1 MSKKSEL
8 RATVKLIKSHLK
20 NLGKATLTQEEVYE
34 YLDSI
39 KVEVPDDDMD
49 IMLELLLEENILAD
63 DFDDGDASFVNSDDI
78 MDEVDAEKSMN
89 KDDQSKG
96 YDDGYSSKMQ
106 LKSNETEELEDD
118 SDYSKLIR
126 NYSDNSYDS
135 YEDESEEFM
144 VMDDDY
150 HDSSYDEDDEDDEIV
165 YKTDDKD
172 QVTAKAKR
180 GRKPK
185 TKLNLDTL
193 ELEDFSAEEIDLS
206 ANLSVKKEDLKNK
219 LTETND
225 IVKWYMRWIGKYG
238 KLLQPEEEFEL
249 AYWNG

>member
-1 MSKKSEL
+1 MM
-8 RATVKLIKSHLK
+8 IW
-20 NLGKATLTQEEVYE
+20 TLC
-34 YLDSI
+34 
-39 KVEVPDDDMD
+39 
-49 IMLELLLEENILAD
+49 LELLLEENILAD

-249 AYWNG
+249 ATEMDKGGFRA